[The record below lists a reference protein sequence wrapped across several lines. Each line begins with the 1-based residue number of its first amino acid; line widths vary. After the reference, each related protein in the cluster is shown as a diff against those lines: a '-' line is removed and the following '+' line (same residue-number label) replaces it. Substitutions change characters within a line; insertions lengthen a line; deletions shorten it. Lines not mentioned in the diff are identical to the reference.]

1 MVALKEE
8 KKGSS
13 FLQGKEK
20 VKRWNQ
26 RRWRERE
33 KEYGIIKDKKIN
45 RFLFLWRK
53 MEDFN
58 SIYMPQGLS

>member
-8 KKGSS
+8 KKDSS

-26 RRWRERE
+26 RRWRERD
-33 KEYGIIKDKKIN
+33 KEYGIIKAKKIN
-45 RFLFLWRK
+45 KFLFFWRK
-53 MEDFN
+53 VDEPEKLKMNLE
-58 SIYMPQGLS
+58 

>member
-13 FLQGKEK
+13 FLQGKKK

-33 KEYGIIKDKKIN
+33 KEYGIIKAKK
-45 RFLFLWRK
+45 
-53 MEDFN
+53 
-58 SIYMPQGLS
+58 